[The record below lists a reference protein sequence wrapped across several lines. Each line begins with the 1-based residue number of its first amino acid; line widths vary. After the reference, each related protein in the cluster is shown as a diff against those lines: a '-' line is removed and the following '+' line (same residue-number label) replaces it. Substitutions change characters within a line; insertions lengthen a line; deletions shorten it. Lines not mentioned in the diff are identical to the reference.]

1 MFKKLRNKF
10 LVLNIVTIFIMMV
23 FAFNFIY
30 FITYKS
36 VYSAVDM
43 ELRRV
48 SDFENKF
55 NQNHKEQFPK
65 FSGKNLPP
73 QRSIGFNLITTNDHV
88 IKYHSS
94 LVSLSDEF
102 YEEAKEAAFSN
113 NNNTGKFKLYGNYW
127 AYNIQPH
134 PIGYKITILD
144 ITSQHDFLV
153 NLIYTFLI
161 VSAGMLFVIF
171 FISKFFANKAIDPIK
186 EAFHKQKQFIADA
199 SHELK
204 TPLAVINT
212 NVDVL
217 LANDT
222 DTIRNQ
228 SKWLLYIQS
237 EVERM
242 GKLTND
248 LLYLTRME
256 YSDAKA
262 IFSKVNLSDAI
273 ESVILTMEA
282 VIFENSIFLDYNIQP
297 ELMVNGNSEQLKQV
311 AMILLDNAL
320 KYTNQN
326 GKVNIS
332 LKKYNN
338 NAVLSIS
345 NTGIGIPPE
354 NLPKIFDRFYRV
366 DKSRSRESGGYGLG
380 LAIAKSIV
388 EQHTG
393 KISVTSVLNDVT
405 TFTVEIPISN
415 N

>member
-1 MFKKLRNKF
+1 MFKRLRNKF
-10 LVLNIVTIFIMMV
+10 LVLNIVTISIMML

-36 VYSAVDM
+36 VYTGVDM

-48 SDFENKF
+48 SEFENKF
-55 NQNHKEQFPK
+55 NQNHKEQLPK

-88 IKYHSS
+88 IQYRSS
-94 LVSLSDEF
+94 LVSLSDDF
-102 YEEAKEAAFSN
+102 YEEAKESVFSQN
-113 NNNTGKFKLYGNYW
+113 SSSGKFKLYGNYW
-127 AYNIQPH
+127 AYNVQPH
-134 PIGYKITILD
+134 PLGYKITILD
-144 ITSQHDFLV
+144 ITSQHDFLT
-153 NLIYTFLI
+153 NLVYTFLT
-161 VSAGMLFVIF
+161 VALGMLFIIF
-171 FISKFFANKAIDPIK
+171 FISKFFANKSIAPIK
-186 EAFHKQKQFIADA
+186 ESFDKQKQFIADA

-204 TPLAVINT
+204 TPLAVIST

-222 DTIRNQ
+222 DTIQNQ

-248 LLYLTRME
+248 LLYLTRMD

-262 IFSKVNLSDAI
+262 IFSKVNLSDTV

-282 VIFENSIFLDYNIQP
+282 VIFENSIFLDYDIQP
-297 ELMVNGNSEQLKQV
+297 DLMVNGNLEQLKQV
-311 AMILLDNAL
+311 TIILLDNAL
-320 KYTNQN
+320 KYTNPN

-332 LKKYNN
+332 LKKNNN
-338 NAVLSIS
+338 NAILSIS

-380 LAIAKSIV
+380 LAIAKAIV
-388 EQHTG
+388 EQHKG
-393 KISVTSVLNDVT
+393 RISVASILNDVT
-405 TFTVEIPISN
+405 TFTVEIPLSQN
-415 N
+415 

>member
-36 VYSAVDM
+36 VYSGVDM

-134 PIGYKITILD
+134 PIGYKINILD

-222 DTIRNQ
+222 DTIKNQ

-380 LAIAKSIV
+380 LAIAKAII
-388 EQHTG
+388 EQHKG
-393 KISVTSVLNDVT
+393 KISVASILNDVT
-405 TFTVEIPISN
+405 TFTVEIPLILN
-415 N
+415 

>member
-36 VYSAVDM
+36 VYSGVDM

-134 PIGYKITILD
+134 PIGYKINILD